1 MDPITIGIISAILG
15 GLASAGG
22 AAIGNKVF
30 NPQPKQGKGQKN
42 MAPGGQGRA
51 PGPQGPAP
59 GWGNKAGGDQ
69 LQGGKGGLWSGQS
82 PFIERAALYEP
93 KQGAFQSGALDQALK
108 MLQGGLANPYQ
119 FTHNF
124 DFQPIANEARMNFAQ
139 NTIPSILERFESM
152 GGGRSSGL
160 LQQLSQAGAN
170 LESGLASQKAQQ
182 GNQWGLER
190 EKLGLQSLG
199 QQRALF
205 ELFSALGNR
214 PQYDLT
220 RNPGQQGLGESIL
233 PDLLKQGI
241 EGGGKIL
248 GEAAGQAV
256 GNYFGNK
263 AGNAVAGNAAAG
275 AANAAAPGAPAAAK
289 VVNPV
294 NNVAAKLAVARAGGY
309 GR

>member
-30 NPQPKQGKGQKN
+30 YGQGKGKKN
-42 MAPGGQGRA
+42 MAPGGQGRNL
-51 PGPQGPAP
+51 GPQGPAP
-59 GWGNKAGGDQ
+59 GWGGKPGGGDQ
-69 LQGGKGGLWSGQS
+69 VQGGNKGLWSGQD
-82 PFIERAALYEP
+82 PFFERAAIYEP
-93 KQGAFQSGALDQALK
+93 KQGAFQSGSIDEALK

-205 ELFSALGNR
+205 ELFTALGNR
-214 PQYDLT
+214 PQWDIT
-220 RNPGQQGLGESIL
+220 RNPGERGLGESIV

-248 GEAAGQAV
+248 GEAAG
-256 GNYFGNK
+256 NYFGNK
-263 AGNAVAGNAAAG
+263 AANAGNAAVG
-275 AANAAAPGAPAAAK
+275 AAAPGQIAK
-289 VVNPV
+289 AG
-294 NNVAAKLAVARAGGY
+294 NNVADKLAVARAGGY